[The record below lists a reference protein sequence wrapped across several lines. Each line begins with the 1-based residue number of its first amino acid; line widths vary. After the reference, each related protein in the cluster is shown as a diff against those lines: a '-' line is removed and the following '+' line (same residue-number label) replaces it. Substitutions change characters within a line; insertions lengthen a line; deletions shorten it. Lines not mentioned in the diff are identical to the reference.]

1 MLYGT
6 MSRLVQIE
14 TCFFGIIHCT
24 LYRLQMDRRTEKV
37 ERIQFKISIENNF
50 IMVLYQNDLAF
61 QSLIN
66 IYYS

>member
-1 MLYGT
+1 
-6 MSRLVQIE
+6 
-14 TCFFGIIHCT
+14 
-24 LYRLQMDRRTEKV
+24 MDRRTEKV
-37 ERIQFKISIENNF
+37 ERIQFKISKENNF